1 MTTAQLNYLPDK
13 QKQTGSAP
21 PSAQFATKK
30 HYADYAESN
39 VEYKLTPDR
48 LAQIFRSADAG
59 QPNAMIQAME
69 GILLRDGHLRGLY
82 ETSMDAIY
90 SEDFEIRPGASDK
103 RSRDACTMYIEATQ
117 NLDHSILI
125 EHSLNSV
132 FFGYSFTEIAWSTVK
147 VNGKDLQVPVE
158 FANIPTTRF
167 LFDTEGNPLIT
178 SEQFPSG
185 EPLVKTNAS
194 SWMQSYSRRWRK
206 RTKAGLLRVAAYL
219 SVFKSMSLRDWLVLL
234 EKLGVPLIIAK
245 YGDDQSATTRAA
257 LETAIKKLGNE
268 GWAIFE
274 NDATIQVLTE
284 MISAGAQ
291 ATGLHGAILGVMN
304 AEMSK
309 LISGGTLNSE
319 TQGQSSFAS
328 AKVHADRD
336 NLRTLGRAKLLA
348 RITQRDIGRQFMVRN
363 GLPGAPLYLHS
374 MVARDA
380 LLVDAQLVE
389 TMSRIGLPL
398 SAQQMRTRF
407 NCLEPIDAAD
417 TIEAPQP
424 SAPMA
429 KGNQP

>member
-1 MTTAQLNYLPDK
+1 MTTNLHYLPTK
-13 QKQTGSAP
+13 TVPVGSAP
-21 PSAQFATKK
+21 PSVQVVTKK
-30 HYADYAESN
+30 HYSDYGESY
-39 VEYKLTPDR
+39 VEHKLTPER
-48 LAQIFRSADAG
+48 LVQIFRCADAG
-59 QPNAMIQAME
+59 QPSTMIMAME
-69 GILLRDGHLRGLY
+69 GIMLRDGHLRGLY
-82 ETSMDAIY
+82 ETSMDAITC
-90 SEDFEIRPGASDK
+90 EEFEIRPGASDQK
-103 RSRDACTMYIEATQ
+103 SRDACNIYIESTR
-117 NLDHSILI
+117 NLDHSLLI
-125 EHSLNSV
+125 EHTLNAV
-132 FFGYSFTEIAWSTVK
+132 FYGYSFTEIAWTTIK
-147 VNGKDLQVPVE
+147 VNGRDLQVPTE
-158 FANIPTTRF
+158 FVNVPTTRF
-167 LFDTEGNPLIT
+167 TFDIEGKPLLT
-178 SEQFPSG
+178 SEQNPDG
-185 EPLVKTNAS
+185 LPLVRTNGS
-194 SWMQSYSRRWRK
+194 SWLQGYSGRWRK

-328 AKVHADRD
+328 AQVHADRD
-336 NLRTLGRAKLLA
+336 NLRTLGRAKFLA
-348 RITQRDIGRQFMVRN
+348 RITQRDLGREFMLRN
-363 GLPGAPLYLHS
+363 SLQGAPLYLHS

-398 SAQQMRTRF
+398 SKQQLRTRF
-407 NCLEPIDAAD
+407 NCNEPIDKND
-417 TIEAPQP
+417 VIEPP
-424 SAPMA
+424 MPTAPMA
-429 KGNQP
+429 KGNEK